1 MGAGV
6 EQQNDGSSVNVE
18 EPAAAEDKVAPTDG
32 AAMDGDN
39 GTAAP
44 APDSQVGSDEKP
56 LEAAAVAPQQEGD
69 AATDA
74 QEISRKIE
82 VPNSKVLIP
91 TSLFTVRFC
100 LYY

>member
-44 APDSQVGSDEKP
+44 APDSASDEKP

-82 VPNSKVLIP
+82 VPNSKV
-91 TSLFTVRFC
+91 
-100 LYY
+100 Y